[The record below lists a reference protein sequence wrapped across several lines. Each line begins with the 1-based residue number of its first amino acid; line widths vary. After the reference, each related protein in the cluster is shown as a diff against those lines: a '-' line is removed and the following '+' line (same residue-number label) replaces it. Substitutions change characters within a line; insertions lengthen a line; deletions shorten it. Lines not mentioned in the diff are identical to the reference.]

1 MPTPLLHRLYREGKS
16 ERAIA
21 LELQQ
26 RGYQVSQP
34 TVHRVVAEY
43 RNTTGTTS
51 GVAKGN
57 NNILSSR
64 SKRWVKRQV
73 MVHNEQSHRETIAR
87 LGEMGM
93 GASRATIWRVLHSD
107 PFLWAKRPVKG
118 MFLTRQHK
126 ADRVS
131 WAKAQQDAKTD
142 WTRVLFSDEKLWYLD
157 GPAVRP
163 KIWQHKLRPP
173 VRVLTKGLRNAAV
186 SVWGAFSLGK
196 VPDLCF
202 ISKHYKSK
210 DYCETLGTGLVPNV
224 SVKRYTLYHDRL
236 PVHKSVETEQWLRD
250 HHVRSVLFPAKGAD
264 LNPIENLWAIV
275 SRKVYSAT
283 KTYTKEECL
292 KTAIRAA
299 WAEVQQDSE
308 LRRKLVS
315 STPERLSQVVARK
328 GDWISY

>member
-1 MPTPLLHRLYREGKS
+1 LHRLYREGRS

-26 RGYQVSQP
+26 RGYQVSRS
-34 TVHRVVAEY
+34 TVNRQLTEY
-43 RNTTGTTS
+43 RNNTETTR
-51 GVAKGN
+51 GVGKGKGN
-57 NNILSSR
+57 SLSDR
-64 SKRWVKRQV
+64 TKRWVKRQV
-73 MVHNEQSHRETIAR
+73 MVHHTQSHRETIAR
-87 LGEMGM
+87 LGDMGM
-93 GASRATIWRVLHSD
+93 DVSRTSIWRVLHSD
-107 PFLWAKRPVKG
+107 PYLWARRPKKG

-131 WAKAQQDAKTD
+131 WAKAQQQAKID

-173 VRVLTKGLRNAAV
+173 VRVETKGLRNAAV
-186 SVWGAFSLGK
+186 AVWGAFSLGR

-202 ISKHYKSK
+202 ISKHYKSEE
-210 DYCETLGTGLVPNV
+210 YCKTLGSCLVPNV

-236 PVHKSVETEQWLRD
+236 PVHKSVQTEQWLRD

-275 SRKVYSAT
+275 SHKVYGAT
-283 KTYTKEECL
+283 GTYTKEKCL
-292 KTAIRAA
+292 ETAITAA
-299 WAEVQQDSE
+299 WAEVQQNTE
-308 LRRKLVS
+308 LRRKLVGS
-315 STPERLSQVVARK
+315 MPERLAQVVARK